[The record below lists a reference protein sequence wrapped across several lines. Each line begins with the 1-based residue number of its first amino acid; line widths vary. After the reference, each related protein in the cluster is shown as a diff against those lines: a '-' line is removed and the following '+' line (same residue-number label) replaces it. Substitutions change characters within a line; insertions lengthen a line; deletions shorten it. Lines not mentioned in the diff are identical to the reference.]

1 MKRFVA
7 PVLATLALS
16 ACGGGAPSSASYP
29 PASRDPGAGSPLGA
43 PSPTVAA
50 EPAPEAHAA
59 DVAVA
64 VAGKAMAAPSG
75 PPAVAQAFAGVK
87 AGEWDDN
94 ANYRDFL
101 GYLANHAG
109 RGIDPLDVSNR
120 QFIAVTDA
128 SGRGVPNCALTIT
141 SADRSARAKL
151 TTLASGRAV
160 LFPAALGLAKSDGGS
175 LAVSAKCG
183 PNGAVVQGTIDTREP
198 DGLTQLTIGEAR
210 PDFKKPVVEVAF
222 ILDTTGSMSEEIEG
236 VKETLDKVVREVGG
250 AATIR
255 VGLVEYKDQGD
266 AFVTKAYPF
275 TTDLAA
281 FRKQI
286 DGIHASGGGD
296 TPEDVNSGLAATL
309 QELKWTSDSA
319 ARVAFLIADA
329 PPHLD
334 YPQSV
339 SYTASAKRAAS
350 MGIKLHTISA
360 SGMDDVGQAAFR
372 QIAQFTG
379 GTNMFVLRGGA
390 GPQSTGAG
398 DAKSSCGGTHQNFT
412 SGNLDELILRK
423 VKLEVAALKAN
434 PLAIAGRGQDE
445 NAKPCDKRVLLV
457 AD

>member
-16 ACGGGAPSSASYP
+16 ACGGAPESAYPGASRVTEAGYYPPGAPPPPSVASEP
-29 PASRDPGAGSPLGA
+29 MAEAGSADLAAPLAGTPMVA
-43 PSPTVAA
+43 PSEAPVVAR
-50 EPAPEAHAA
+50 
-59 DVAVA
+59 AV
-64 VAGKAMAAPSG
+64 
-75 PPAVAQAFAGVK
+75 AGVK

-128 SGRGVPNCALTIT
+128 AGRGVPNCSLKIT
-141 SADRSARAKL
+141 APDRSASTRL

-160 LFPAALGLAKSDGGS
+160 LFPAAMGVAKGDGGK

-183 PNGAVVQGTIDTREP
+183 PNGAVVQGTIDAREP
-198 DGLTQLTIGEAR
+198 DGLTQLTISEAR

-222 ILDTTGSMSEEIEG
+222 ILDTTGSMSEEIDG
-236 VKETLDKVVREVGG
+236 VKDTLDKVMREVGG

-281 FRKQI
+281 FRKQV

-334 YPQSV
+334 YPQGI
-339 SYTASAKRAAS
+339 SYTTSAKRAAS

-398 DAKSSCGGTHQNFT
+398 DAKSSCGGTHENFS

-423 VKLEVAALKAN
+423 VKLEVAALRAD
-434 PLAIAGRGQDE
+434 PLQVAGRGQDE
-445 NAKPCDKRVLLV
+445 NAKPCDKRILLV